1 MDSIEP
7 QIISLIALFISILS
21 LGWNVWNK
29 IREDSRKLEVTA
41 YFSRAANLED
51 RHACNITATN
61 LGQKSI
67 TIRKIIVQ
75 EKSNSVIKEIF
86 IFYKNYKD
94 EIENRP
100 IVSGEWRSIVVYD
113 SNTSSFYDSERMKY
127 KTIRLIILD
136 SQKKKHLT
144 NWFNQSTS
152 NKVILP

>member
-1 MDSIEP
+1 MD
-7 QIISLIALFISILS
+7 
-21 LGWNVWNK
+21 
-29 IREDSRKLEVTA
+29 
-41 YFSRAANLED
+41 
-51 RHACNITATN
+51 
-61 LGQKSI
+61 LGQKPI